1 MSIRSAWM
9 SKITID
15 RLYPVWHRMLYSWT
29 HMPTVGV
36 KGLKVENVKAL
47 INFNGKSHDRTTG
60 SHLSYGITQQYK

>member
-1 MSIRSAWM
+1 M